1 LARNPRSTS
10 NLTMMTMPP
19 QYRRS
24 VTFYVCPLL
33 LVHARPFLGW
43 VFPHVRADAQWR
55 ACTQLI
61 RADAQL
67 IRADAQCLWSAYAHW
82 RARPPSEPRC

>member
-1 LARNPRSTS
+1 
-10 NLTMMTMPP
+10 MMTMPP

-33 LVHARPFLGW
+33 LVHAHPFLGW
-43 VFPHVRADAQWR
+43 VLPHVRADAQRR

-67 IRADAQCLWSAYAHW
+67 IGRADAQW
-82 RARPPSEPRC
+82 RACPPSEPWF